1 MARQRLP
8 SLNARIRTRRTQ
20 LGLTGAELSQRA
32 DISPSYVS
40 LIERGAKVPDEDVAA
55 RLAKALRDDEDLYRA
70 WARASRL
77 GLERINLLN
86 RIETISRSPTYTSL
100 FERGEAVPHE
110 PPPEDVRADA
120 SLPERHRAAG
130 FVHDEAG
137 TFATFDREPLQ
148 ASPARPSAQAP
159 PAPMNVSSESLAAPE
174 DTEIYRIP
182 VLADGAD
189 PGRTVPSPLSVR
201 DRLLVD
207 RRLVADHSPE
217 RLFAY
222 EVTLPAMKHLRGLA
236 SPGDRI
242 IFQRGGRAGPDRICA
257 VRTSEGIVLSRVL
270 FKGRS
275 LLLLPGEGEQ
285 DFASLDVEGVKA
297 LPGVIAGT
305 HVLLIR
311 R

>member
-1 MARQRLP
+1 MPRQRLP
-8 SLNARIRTRRTQ
+8 SLNARIRTKRTQ
-20 LGLTGAELSQRA
+20 LGLTGAELAQRA

-40 LIERGAKVPDEDVAA
+40 LIEKGAKVPNEDVAA
-55 RLAKALRDDEDLYRA
+55 RLAGALRDDQDLYRA

-77 GLERINLLN
+77 GLHRINLLN
-86 RIETISRSPTYTSL
+86 RIETISRSPRYLSL
-100 FERGEAVPHE
+100 VERGAALPDEL
-110 PPPEDVRADA
+110 PEDGAAFAGEDRDP
-120 SLPERHRAAG
+120 LP
-130 FVHDEAG
+130 
-137 TFATFDREPLQ
+137 
-148 ASPARPSAQAP
+148 PAPSALLPAPAP
-159 PAPMNVSSESLAAPE
+159 PASADEPE
-174 DTEIYRIP
+174 VCRVP
-182 VLADGAD
+182 VLADGTD
-189 PGRTVPSPLSVR
+189 PGRLLPSPLAVR

-207 RRLVADHSPE
+207 RRLLADHAPE

-242 IFQRGGRAGPDRICA
+242 VFQRGGRVGPDRICA
-257 VRTSEGIVLSRVL
+257 VRTPDGIVLSRVL

-275 LLLLPGEGEQ
+275 LLLLPGEGER
-285 DFASLDVEGVKA
+285 DFASVDVEGLKA

>member
-1 MARQRLP
+1 MRPRIDCRVMCGILDSVFVSPMARQRLP

-20 LGLTGAELSQRA
+20 LGLTGAELEPAQ
-32 DISPSYVS
+32 
-40 LIERGAKVPDEDVAA
+40 
-55 RLAKALRDDEDLYRA
+55 
-70 WARASRL
+70 ARAPAPLSAAL
-77 GLERINLLN
+77 
-86 RIETISRSPTYTSL
+86 PSL
-100 FERGEAVPHE
+100 AG
-110 PPPEDVRADA
+110 PEDA
-120 SLPERHRAAG
+120 
-130 FVHDEAG
+130 
-137 TFATFDREPLQ
+137 
-148 ASPARPSAQAP
+148 
-159 PAPMNVSSESLAAPE
+159 
-174 DTEIYRIP
+174 EIYRIP

-222 EVTLPAMKHLRGLA
+222 EVTIPAMKHLRGLA

-242 IFQRGGRAGPDRICA
+242 VFQRGGRAGPDRICA
-257 VRTSEGIVLSRVL
+257 VRASEGVVLSRVL

-285 DFASLDVEGVKA
+285 DFASVDVEGVKA

>member
-8 SLNARIRTRRTQ
+8 SLNSRIRMKRTQ
-20 LGLTGAELSQRA
+20 LGLTGAELAQRA

-40 LIERGAKVPDEDVAA
+40 LIESGAKVPDEEVAA
-55 RLAKALRDDEDLYRA
+55 RMARALQDDEDLYRA

-77 GLERINLLN
+77 GLHKINLLS
-86 RIETISRSPTYTSL
+86 RIEAISRSPAYLSL
-100 FERGEAVPHE
+100 VERGAALP
-110 PPPEDVRADA
+110 DQLSASATADA
-120 SLPERHRAAG
+120 RPPLMRAAFDSSG
-130 FVHDEAG
+130 PQSEDFPRSLLDEEGPAFAG
-137 TFATFDREPLQ
+137 EEPSS
-148 ASPARPSAQAP
+148 SPAAAALPS
-159 PAPMNVSSESLAAPE
+159 PAEPDVL
-174 DTEIYRIP
+174 RVP

-189 PGRTVPSPLSVR
+189 PGRTLPSPLAIR

-242 IFQRGGRAGPDRICA
+242 VFQRGGRVGPDRICA
-257 VRTSEGIVLSRVL
+257 VRTPDGIALARVL

-275 LLLLPGEGEQ
+275 LLLLPGEGER
-285 DFASLDVEGVKA
+285 DFASVEVEGLKA
-297 LPGVIAGT
+297 LPGVVAGT

>member
-8 SLNARIRTRRTQ
+8 SLNARIRMRRTQ
-20 LGLTGAELSQRA
+20 LGLTGAELAQRA

-40 LIERGAKVPDEDVAA
+40 LIENGTKVPDEDVAA
-55 RLAKALRDDEDLYRA
+55 RMARALQDDPDLYRA
-70 WARASRL
+70 WARASRV
-77 GLERINLLN
+77 GLHRINLLN
-86 RIETISRSPTYTSL
+86 RIEAISRSPAYMSL
-100 FERGEAVPHE
+100 VERGETLPDGLPQITQAKALVSDDRSASPVASIGLE
-110 PPPEDVRADA
+110 PEAEA
-120 SLPERHRAAG
+120 SLAPAA
-130 FVHDEAG
+130 
-137 TFATFDREPLQ
+137 EPL
-148 ASPARPSAQAP
+148 ASPG
-159 PAPMNVSSESLAAPE
+159 EPE
-174 DTEIYRIP
+174 ILRVP

-189 PGRTVPSPLSVR
+189 PGKTLPSPLAVR

-207 RRLVADHSPE
+207 RRLVADHPPD

-242 IFQRGGRAGPDRICA
+242 VFQRGGRVGPDRVCA
-257 VRTSEGIVLSRVL
+257 VRTPDGIVLARVL
-270 FKGRS
+270 FKGRA
-275 LLLLPGEGEQ
+275 LLLLPGEGER
-285 DFASLDVEGVKA
+285 DFASVEVEGLKA

>member
-40 LIERGAKVPDEDVAA
+40 LIEKGAKVPDEDVAA

-77 GLERINLLN
+77 GLHRINLLN
-86 RIETISRSPTYTSL
+86 RIETISRSPRYMRL
-100 FERGEAVPHE
+100 FERGEVVPDE
-110 PPPEDVRADA
+110 PPEDLPADEAPARTRFFAETSVESPGAQA
-120 SLPERHRAAG
+120 SLLPS
-130 FVHDEAG
+130 
-137 TFATFDREPLQ
+137 TPL
-148 ASPARPSAQAP
+148 PL
-159 PAPMNVSSESLAAPE
+159 PAPQESEVL
-174 DTEIYRIP
+174 RIP
-182 VLADGAD
+182 VLAEGSD
-189 PGRTVPSPLSVR
+189 PGRTLPSPLAIR

-242 IFQRGGRAGPDRICA
+242 VFQRGGRVRPDRICA
-257 VRTSEGIVLSRVL
+257 VRTPEGVVLSRVL

-275 LLLLPGEGEQ
+275 LLLLPGEGER
-285 DFASLDVEGVKA
+285 DFASVDVEGVKA
-297 LPGVIAGT
+297 LPGVVAGT